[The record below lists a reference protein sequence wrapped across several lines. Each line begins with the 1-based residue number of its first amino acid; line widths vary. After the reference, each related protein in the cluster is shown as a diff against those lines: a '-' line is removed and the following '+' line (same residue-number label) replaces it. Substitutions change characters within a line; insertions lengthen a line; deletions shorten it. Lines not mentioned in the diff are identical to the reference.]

1 MNKRNIALLFRRL
14 SAFVL
19 FCCAGFMTGVSAQSP
34 EGYSPQKTSFTVQV
48 KDLEIQHQIFSLF
61 VLPGVKLDFRLLNA
75 TSPKVRFSDH
85 NAQQLVSESGK
96 WSWTAPQKKGL
107 YRISIKPLAHADSMH
122 INVFVMI
129 PNAMLKG
136 EVLNNYRIG
145 RYPSTPLKQLDIY
158 KPPAG
163 FIEVTPENE
172 STYLTPHFQL
182 KQFLC
187 KQAGGY
193 PKYVVLREQ
202 LLQKLEV
209 ILEQVNEKGI
219 VCRTF
224 HVMSGY
230 RTPYYNKAI
239 GNVKYSRHTWGDAAD
254 IFVDENPQDGVMD
267 DLNNDGVI
275 NYRDADVLYEII
287 EGLYHQPW
295 YQKFIGGLGLYKKNA
310 NHGPFVHVDARGYRA
325 RWGKK

>member
-1 MNKRNIALLFRRL
+1 
-14 SAFVL
+14 
-19 FCCAGFMTGVSAQSP
+19 
-34 EGYSPQKTSFTVQV
+34 VQV
-48 KDLEIQHQIFSLF
+48 KELEIQQEIFSIF
-61 VLPGVKLDFRLLNA
+61 VLPGAPLEFRLINA
-75 TSPKVRFSDH
+75 DAPKLRFRDH
-85 NAQQLVSESGK
+85 NGNQVLSENGK

-107 YRISIKPLAHADSMH
+107 YRISIKPLAHPDSMH

-129 PNAMLKG
+129 PYAALKG

-145 RYPSTPLKQLDIY
+145 RYPGTPLKQLDIY

-209 ILEQVNEKGI
+209 ILERVNEKGFA
-219 VCRTF
+219 CRTF

-230 RTPYYNKAI
+230 RTPYYNKSI

-254 IFVDENPQDGVMD
+254 IFIDENPQDGVMD

-287 EGLYHQPW
+287 EELYHQPW